1 MSNLN
6 WIAVFTILSS
16 FLFAERTSAQVKKK
30 TAGVSF
36 SAIALSNIPEES
48 LYVRDGKK
56 FLPLEV
62 GKSKRSIP
70 YKFIHAKS
78 FEIYTENDDPEIPYK
93 LVGEAPFKA
102 GAKVMLYFL
111 RQADPKDTDTLPI
124 TVFGVDDSSS
134 KFPKSSFRFINFTK
148 IPLVVEFNKK
158 KVLMQPHDTEIAK
171 LTMNKA
177 GAWMPFIV
185 KNRQGKIF
193 GGTRL
198 FSHSE
203 NREMVLI
210 FPPKKGSKRLDIR
223 FFSD

>member
-1 MSNLN
+1 MTTNN
-6 WIAVFTILSS
+6 WFAIFTILSS
-16 FLFAERTSAQVKKK
+16 FLLTEITVAQAKKK
-30 TAGVSF
+30 TTEVSF
-36 SAIALSNIPEES
+36 STIALSNLPEEN

-56 FLPLEV
+56 FLPLEI
-62 GKSKRSIP
+62 GKSKRSKP

-93 LVGEAPFKA
+93 LMGKAPFKA

-111 RQADPKDTDTLPI
+111 RLNDPKDLDALAI
-124 TVFGVDDSSS
+124 TVFGVDDSRT
-134 KFPKSSFRFINFTK
+134 KFPKSSFRFINFTN

-158 KVLMQPHDTEIAK
+158 KTLMAPNSNNIAK
-171 LTMNKA
+171 LTMTKA
-177 GAWMPFIV
+177 GAWTPFIV